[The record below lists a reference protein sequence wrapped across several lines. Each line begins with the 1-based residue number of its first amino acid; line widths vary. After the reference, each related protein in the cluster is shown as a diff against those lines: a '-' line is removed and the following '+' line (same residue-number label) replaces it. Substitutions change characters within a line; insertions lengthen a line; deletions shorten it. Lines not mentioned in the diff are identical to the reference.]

1 MRLNV
6 VICQDKKLDKTLDTA
21 FVILSQTIMIS

>member
-6 VICQDKKLDKTLDTA
+6 VICHNKKLDKTLGIA